1 MTTLEEDGDTLLK
14 YRETITVQCQ
24 NATKV
29 TVLKDH
35 LLITS
40 D

>member
-1 MTTLEEDGDTLLK
+1 MTTLEEGEDMLLK
-14 YRETITVQCQ
+14 YRETIIVQCQ
-24 NATKV
+24 NATKA

-35 LLITS
+35 LLTMS